1 MAVGFTIN
9 HIAAVVVP
17 VTGGLIW
24 MADYK
29 LVFLVAVGLSL
40 ASLALAQLVTRQVRA
55 REQS

>member
-1 MAVGFTIN
+1 
-9 HIAAVVVP
+9 VP
-17 VTGGLIW
+17 ITGGLIW

-55 REQS
+55 SEQG